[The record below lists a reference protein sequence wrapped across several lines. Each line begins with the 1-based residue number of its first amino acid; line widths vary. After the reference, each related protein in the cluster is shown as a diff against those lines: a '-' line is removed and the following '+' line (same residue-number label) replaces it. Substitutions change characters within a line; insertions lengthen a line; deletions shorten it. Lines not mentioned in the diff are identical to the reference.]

1 MARSQKQDGG
11 KHRTSTSNK
20 TPFPKG
26 LAQPAL
32 RALAGAGY
40 DHLEQLAAAPE
51 SGVCELH
58 GIGPNALQK
67 LRNAMS
73 ALGLSFAKS
82 KPAVTPAV
90 PSNFADLW
98 HEDRQRQG
106 TAFEQILDQTSQPVD
121 WAYAV
126 WDELLKQL
134 ADKNNRNRSI
144 AAQVLCN
151 LAKSDP
157 SKRILRD
164 FPALFDVVN
173 DERFVTARHALQAM
187 WKVGCVGK
195 KHRELLVAAL
205 EQRFSDCITHKNCT
219 LIRYDIIE
227 CLRKLFDAVQD
238 ESIRTCAQTLI
249 ELESDPKYRK
259 KYSTHWSRK

>member
-1 MARSQKQDGG
+1 MGTVTEAGWWKASDFQDQQD
-11 KHRTSTSNK
+11 
-20 TPFPKG
+20 PFPKG

-40 DHLEQLAAAPE
+40 DHLEQLAAVPE
-51 SGVCELH
+51 SEIRELH

-67 LRNAMS
+67 LHDAMA
-73 ALGLSFAKS
+73 ALGLDFADAS
-82 KPAVTPAV
+82 PSAATAV
-90 PSNFADLW
+90 PGNFADLW
-98 HEDRQRQG
+98 CEDRGRQG
-106 TAFEQILDQTSQPVD
+106 AAFQQILDQTSQPVD
-121 WAYAV
+121 WAYDV
-126 WDELLKQL
+126 WDELLTQL
-134 ADKNNRNRSI
+134 TDKNNRNRSI

-157 SKRILRD
+157 SKRMLRD
-164 FPALFDVVN
+164 FPALFDVVT

-195 KHRELLVAAL
+195 KHQDLLVAAL
-205 EQRFSDCITHKNCT
+205 EKRFSDCVTHKNRT

-238 ESIRTCAQTLI
+238 KTIQTRAKAII
-249 ELESDPKYRK
+249 ELESDLKYRK
-259 KYSTHWSRK
+259 KYSTLWPKK

>member
-11 KHRTSTSNK
+11 RHQTSTSKK

-32 RALAGAGY
+32 RALAGAGF
-40 DHLEQLAAAPE
+40 DHLEQLAAVPE
-51 SGVCELH
+51 SEVRELH

-67 LRNAMS
+67 FRDALFT
-73 ALGLSFAKS
+73 LGLSFAQS
-82 KPAVTPAV
+82 KPAATTAV

-98 HEDRQRQG
+98 CEDRARQG
-106 TAFEQILDQTSQPVD
+106 AAFQQTLDQTSQPVD
-121 WAYAV
+121 WAYEV
-126 WDELLKQL
+126 WDELLAQL
-134 ADKNNRNRSI
+134 TDKNNRNRSI

-157 SKRILRD
+157 SNRMLRD
-164 FPALFDVVN
+164 FPALFDVVT
-173 DERFVTARHALQAM
+173 DERFVTARHALQAL
-187 WKVGCVGK
+187 WKVGCVSK
-195 KHRELLVAAL
+195 KHRNLLVAAL
-205 EQRFSDCITHKNCT
+205 EKRFSDWVTHKKRT

-238 ESIRTCAQTLI
+238 ESIRTRATALI
-249 ELESDPKYRK
+249 ELESDPKYKK
-259 KYSTHWSRK
+259 KYSTLWPKK